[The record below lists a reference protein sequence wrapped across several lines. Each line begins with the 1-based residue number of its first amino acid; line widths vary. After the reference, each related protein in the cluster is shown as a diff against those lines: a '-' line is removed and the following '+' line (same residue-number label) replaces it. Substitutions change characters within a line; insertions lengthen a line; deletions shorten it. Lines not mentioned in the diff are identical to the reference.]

1 MSSKNQTQAYGIFWR
16 RSLGVP
22 NAAKLLDDR
31 LYWDLE
37 EACHTWDDI
46 DDWRDLE
53 VRSVMVS
60 VGDVVECDHGTFM

>member
-1 MSSKNQTQAYGIFWR
+1 MSSENQAQAYGIFWR
-16 RSLGVP
+16 RSAGYP

-31 LYWDLE
+31 LYWDIG
-37 EACHTWDDI
+37 EAVQVWQRIEH
-46 DDWRDLE
+46 WRQLE